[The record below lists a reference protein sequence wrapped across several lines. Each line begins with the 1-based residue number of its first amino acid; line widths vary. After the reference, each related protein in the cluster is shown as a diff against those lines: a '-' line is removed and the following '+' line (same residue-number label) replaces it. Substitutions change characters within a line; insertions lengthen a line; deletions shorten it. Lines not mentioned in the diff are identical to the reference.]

1 MMNILSAQ
9 EILINLGL
17 DMILKNERN
26 KNILRNNTDKIKL
39 LGNDTTYVCERE
51 GYWKDTELSWF
62 IDFKFNRPKAYAYK
76 IIKRVISKFK

>member
-1 MMNILSAQ
+1 MMNILSAIM

-51 GYWKDTELSWF
+51 GLLERY
-62 IDFKFNRPKAYAYK
+62 
-76 IIKRVISKFK
+76 